1 MENTHHRL
9 FKNHITFRIFQIYY
23 IFIRG
28 SSNDAFFNT
37 CRMRSKEFTVE
48 MRQYWAHRHSKYT
61 GRYWK
66 MSCNTRS
73 MHFFFIYFDPSDCF
87 SVDFSIGK
95 AALELQNYWKYRSA
109 MFPLKYFVNE
119 SLNVFFFGEMWYVW
133 SVLQYLK
140 IKYRIV
146 LNAHS
151 WQKKVSLI
159 ILTNQ
164 IIFLFK
170 IFKQLFKF
178 IITIKNCRM
187 FNQITKQS
195 IHRQPLKH
203 SLHKQTKRFFIPKNR
218 PKNPN
223 KKPMYVQKPGK
234 RSTIMMEC

>member
-1 MENTHHRL
+1 MPHAFKRIYGWDASILSTPTFEIHRTIL
-9 FKNHITFRIFQIYY
+9 KNVLQHTF
-23 IFIRG
+23 
-28 SSNDAFFNT
+28 NAFFFYLFWSF
-37 CRMRSKEFTVE
+37 RLLFGGFFD
-48 MRQYWAHRHSKYT
+48 RQSGSRITELLKIL
-61 GRYWK
+61 
-66 MSCNTRS
+66 
-73 MHFFFIYFDPSDCF
+73 FSD
-87 SVDFSIGK
+87 V
-95 AALELQNYWKYRSA
+95 SA
-109 MFPLKYFVNE
+109 KIFCERVIE
-119 SLNVFFFGEMWYVW
+119 CIFFFGEIWYVW

-195 IHRQPLKH
+195 INRQPLKH